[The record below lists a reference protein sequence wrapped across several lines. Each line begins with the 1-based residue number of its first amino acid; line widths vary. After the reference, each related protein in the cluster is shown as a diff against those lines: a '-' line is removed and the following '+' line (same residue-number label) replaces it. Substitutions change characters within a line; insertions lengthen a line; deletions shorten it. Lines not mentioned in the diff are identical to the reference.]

1 MKKDKCNR
9 RIAANRIYTATDV
22 YYDNHIVEL
31 ADGHIVNICPLKEEQ
46 AMTEWVS
53 GILVITDKLI
63 TDLNKIENIQ
73 DFYIN
78 TDNNTEQAHLMKEL
92 KVYHVTGIPYQSVNM
107 SNAQITSL

>member
-1 MKKDKCNR
+1 MKKDKCYR

-63 TDLNKIENIQ
+63 TDLGKIRNIQ
-73 DFYIN
+73 DFYTKTHNN
-78 TDNNTEQAHLMKEL
+78 TDIAHQTVEL
-92 KVYHVTGIPYQSVNM
+92 NLYHITGIPYGATDIN
-107 SNAQITSL
+107 NAQITKL